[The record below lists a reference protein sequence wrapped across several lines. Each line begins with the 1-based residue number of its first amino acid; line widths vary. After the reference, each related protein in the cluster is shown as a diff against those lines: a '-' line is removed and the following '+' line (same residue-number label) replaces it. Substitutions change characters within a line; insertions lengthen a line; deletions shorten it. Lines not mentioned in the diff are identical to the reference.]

1 LKTNRDTG
9 GKPIMKTSFYE
20 PEELKSLGLKSYGEN
35 VKISRKTSIYNP
47 EEISLGN
54 NIRIDDYCILSGKI
68 KIGSYVHVA
77 AYTALYAQYEPLT
90 IGDFVGL
97 SSRIAIYTFSDDL
110 IWGIS
115 LGNST
120 IPDEF
125 RAKVDKG
132 PVVLEK
138 HVMISSGSVILP
150 KTEIKMGAVVGALS
164 LVRGKV
170 DAWKIY
176 RGNPLKFVSK
186 RPSKRILELEEKL
199 KKKYPF

>member
-1 LKTNRDTG
+1 
-9 GKPIMKTSFYE
+9 MKTSFYE
-20 PEELKSLGLKSYGEN
+20 PEELKELGLKSYGKN
-35 VKISRKTSIYNP
+35 IKISRKASLYNP

-54 NIRIDDYCILSGKI
+54 NIRIDDFCILSGKI
-68 KIGSYVHVA
+68 DIGSYVHVA
-77 AYTALYAQYEPLT
+77 AYTALYAQYESLT
-90 IGDFVGL
+90 IGDFAGL
-97 SSRIAIYTFSDDL
+97 SSRVAIYTFSDDL

-125 RAKVDKG
+125 KAKVDKG
-132 PVVLEK
+132 PVILEK
-138 HVMISSGSVILP
+138 HAMVGSGSVVLP

-186 RPSKRILELEEKL
+186 RPSKRILELEKEL